1 MLELIFKIRF
11 IMKKSVLSAVIAV
24 CVTGGVSATSISYD
38 DHIKQVMAERF
49 AEFNAENP
57 DMNAKYGD
65 IHIMPSELGQSVVIE
80 DVSFEI
86 GVPEAESGAKV
97 TIGSLSFTDGL
108 QNKNVD
114 KVPLKGKMSFDA
126 IKIPYSLMLDSSMSE
141 DEKAIAKDFAGEDEA
156 LRVDLSYQYDMT
168 VGEDTTGAIFYGAIE
183 NVGDTTVTMNITGL
197 SDVGEL
203 QGKAQDPN
211 AAIMA
216 MQGISVTDFSMTA
229 TSFNMRNFI
238 SSMAKSDGMTDAE
251 LLADMVKV
259 KKEVERHEGKL
270 SAVEKAGSDFLNA
283 ALVAYSEDKQV
294 MMDLSVSEPLNFMSV
309 LGVMSMQNNPDGIM
323 ENLGISVDFSV
334 R

>member
-1 MLELIFKIRF
+1 
-11 IMKKSVLSAVIAV
+11 MKKSVLSAVIAV
-24 CVTGGVSATSISYD
+24 CIAGGVSATSISYG
-38 DHIKQVMAERF
+38 DHVKQVMTERF

-57 DMNAKYGD
+57 DMNAKHGD
-65 IHIMPSELGQSVVIE
+65 IYVMPSELGQRVVIE

-86 GVPEAESGAKV
+86 NKPETENGAEV

-108 QNKNVD
+108 QNKDVD
-114 KVPLKGKMSFDA
+114 KVPLKGKMTFDA
-126 IKIPYSLMLDSSMSE
+126 IQIPYSLMLDPSLSD
-141 DEKAIAKDFAGEDEA
+141 DEKAFVKDLSGDDDTI
-156 LRVDLSYQYDMT
+156 RVDLSYQYDMT
-168 VGEDTTGAIFYGAIE
+168 VGDDTTGAIFYGAIE

-197 SDVGEL
+197 GDVADM
-203 QGKAQDPN
+203 QGKVQEPN

-238 SSMAKSDGMTDAE
+238 SSIAKSEGMIDAE

-259 KKEVERHEGKL
+259 QKEIARHEGKL

-283 ALVAYSEDKQV
+283 ALVAYSENKQV

-309 LGVMSMQNNPDGIM
+309 LGVMSMQNNPDAII
-323 ENLGISVDFSV
+323 EQLGISVDFSV